1 MRGYDD
7 WHRPVVPGG
16 AAGAMAP
23 PNFGRSVN
31 PISTKGGRL
40 CPLKNA
46 GTPGFSDL
54 PTAFWLRNTYVLQNK
69 TKRYKLADKTIDEEL
84 SFFIHVSQC
93 RAILNYV
100 GILFSVWSFQ
110 VQTEKEIISRL
121 KGQICPFK
129 YLLLGHT
136 ITTWTRWGG

>member
-1 MRGYDD
+1 MQDLIFFAI
-7 WHRPVVPGG
+7 VVAGVEPKGG
-16 AAGAMAP
+16 AAKCAKVC
-23 PNFGRSVN
+23 NKSWV
-31 PISTKGGRL
+31 IL
-40 CPLKNA
+40 
-46 GTPGFSDL
+46 
-54 PTAFWLRNTYVLQNK
+54 TYVLQNK

-136 ITTWTRWGG
+136 ITTWTR